1 MFSGER
7 ANLTIHRQGKSAS
20 SGPVSRSGNSSPP
33 WLHPAQ
39 SLRAAPVGSQLLR
52 GVTVSLRGKAQLH
65 GGGSGRTVSW
75 VPGPT
80 PFSNI
85 PLLSDAALAPAP
97 GDSPWPPGACPRPQP
112 RLSSQASLPHLRRL
126 SPSSPLPCSRAWPS
140 GPGRDCRDTS
150 HWSLVEARW
159 VILPAVPACSRDCH
173 GFRRQW
179 ESAPSSHWE
188 LGRLHPIV
196 HIPAPLPLVV
206 NQQKLLR
213 SVSPIRVQMTWV
225 SHIVATSFWIHSPN
239 IHNFTPGSQEIS
251 ICSEHTIKNT
261 SKVKGTYDSAGP
273 RE

>member
-52 GVTVSLRGKAQLH
+52 GVTASPRGKAQLH

-85 PLLSDAALAPAP
+85 ALLSDAAPAPAPAP
-97 GDSPWPPGACPRPQP
+97 GDSPWPPGACPRPRP

-126 SPSSPLPCSRAWPS
+126 SILSSTLQPGLVQRPWEGLPRHVSLVARGSALGDFAGRPRVFKGLSWAPQTVGKRSQQPLGTWPPAPHCPHS
-140 GPGRDCRDTS
+140 GPASFGREPAEVAEICFPHQGSNDLGESYCGHFLLDT
-150 HWSLVEARW
+150 LTKY
-159 VILPAVPACSRDCH
+159 PQFYSRQPRNFH
-173 GFRRQW
+173 LFR
-179 ESAPSSHWE
+179 
-188 LGRLHPIV
+188 
-196 HIPAPLPLVV
+196 
-206 NQQKLLR
+206 
-213 SVSPIRVQMTWV
+213 
-225 SHIVATSFWIHSPN
+225 
-239 IHNFTPGSQEIS
+239 
-251 ICSEHTIKNT
+251 
-261 SKVKGTYDSAGP
+261 TYN
-273 RE
+273 